1 VDPDVA
7 ETGQPYAYAGD
18 DPVNESDP
26 LGLFGLSDLNPVHD
40 AEALGNAATTAW
52 NDTGGKVVSYVA
64 SHPLQTLA
72 IVGGVVVVV
81 GATILTG
88 GLADVL
94 VATAAGL
101 TEEGTAI
108 GSLEAVDLA
117 IHAPFVLLPGI
128 TLGGLGGAGIAWG
141 IYSLVTNSTHPKNS
155 CP

>member
-1 VDPDVA
+1 LCVSTPFGCVGPGPA
-7 ETGQPYAYAGD
+7 NGISGT
-18 DPVNESDP
+18 
-26 LGLFGLSDLNPVHD
+26 LG
-40 AEALGNAATTAW
+40 EAW

-141 IYSLVTNSTHPKNS
+141 IYSLVTSSTHPKNP
-155 CP
+155 CA